1 MLCDLD
7 DGTIRH
13 SSAADRV
20 LKQSAPLDL
29 AFGAMLKYF
38 ASAGYPEAQLT
49 KALRVCMLSALHH
62 HYESI
67 ALTSSPPS
75 LALALVAGDR

>member
-1 MLCDLD
+1 MVGTVDRAIKDKHDLWDVLCDLD

-29 AFGAMLKYF
+29 AFGATLKYF

-49 KALRVCMLSALHH
+49 KALRVGRVL
-62 HYESI
+62 
-67 ALTSSPPS
+67 
-75 LALALVAGDR
+75 